1 MELCHAVKPKY
12 IMSSHQIGGFPRQD
26 ADLHG
31 LLLHPGSHLE
41 GPVTPLSTPNL
52 LLSLFQVLELTGQL
66 HRQLAPVPP
75 WAVYFGSL
83 PVSAR

>member
-1 MELCHAVKPKY
+1 MELCHAVKPQY
-12 IMSSHQIGGFPRQD
+12 IMSFHQIGGFPRQD

-75 WAVYFGSL
+75 WAVFFGSL